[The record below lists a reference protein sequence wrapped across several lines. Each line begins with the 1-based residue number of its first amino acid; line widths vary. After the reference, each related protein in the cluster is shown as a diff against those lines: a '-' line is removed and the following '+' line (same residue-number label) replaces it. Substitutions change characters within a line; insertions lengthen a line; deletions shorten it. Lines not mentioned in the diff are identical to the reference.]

1 MKVIE
6 ICHLP
11 NYGGTK
17 TYVSNLIDGFLK
29 KNLEVVLLGGDGGI
43 SKEIDHGSL
52 RHIRVRAWEKQAI
65 FLVGLFMRLIVMRH
79 LNRESDIVIHTHLLD
94 EALLASLVLNRC
106 PIVCTLH
113 GKKLLSV
120 QQNHS
125 KFKARLYEFIEG
137 QSIRRLLKSRSVI
150 VAVDDSTRDHYCHR
164 YWRAESRILTIPVGV
179 DLQLFRPLDRNMTRQ
194 RYGFDK
200 DEHIVMYVGR
210 LAPEKNLLFLVK
222 AFHIL
227 RRDRTNIRLVLVG
240 VGKERENIEHA
251 LSQLGL
257 HDSVQFYGEVEYKS
271 MPGLINCADVV
282 VLCSHHEG
290 SPHVI
295 REAVAC
301 EVPIVT
307 TDVGDVKEI
316 VEDYGIGY
324 VSMYDEEEFAS
335 NIARAI
341 EETEQPKG
349 MEADEMR
356 SRLSVDSMTESY
368 LRIFQSML
376 DQRHL

>member
-6 ICHLP
+6 ICSLP

-17 TYVSNLIDGFLK
+17 TCVSNLIDVFLK
-29 KNLEVVLLGGDGGI
+29 QNLEVVLLGSDGGI
-43 SKEIDHGSL
+43 SREIDHGSF
-52 RHIRVRAWEKQAI
+52 RYIRVRARGKQAI
-65 FLVGLFMRLIVMRH
+65 FLAGLFVRLMIMRH
-79 LNRESDIVIHTHLLD
+79 LNREPDIIVHTHLLD

-106 PIVCTLH
+106 HIVCTLH

-125 KFKARLYEFIEG
+125 KVKARLYEFIEG
-137 QSIRRLLKSRSVI
+137 QSIRRLLKRRSVI
-150 VAVDDSTRDHYCHR
+150 VAVDDSTRDHYYRR
-164 YWRAESRILTIPVGV
+164 YCWAEGKILTIPVGV
-179 DLQLFRPLDRNMTRQ
+179 DLQLFRPLDRNMSRQ
-194 RYGFDK
+194 RYGFDR
-200 DEHIVMYVGR
+200 DEHIVMYIGR

-240 VGKERENIEHA
+240 VGEERENIEHA

-257 HDSVQFYGEVEYKS
+257 HDSVLFYGEVEYTS

-282 VLCSHHEG
+282 VLCSHYEG

-301 EVPIVT
+301 KVPIVT
-307 TDVGDVKEI
+307 TDVGDVMEVI
-316 VEDYGIGY
+316 EDYGIGY
-324 VSMYDEEEFAS
+324 VSMYDEEEFSS

-341 EETEQPKG
+341 REMEQPKA
-349 MEADEMR
+349 MKADEIKR
-356 SRLSVDSMTESY
+356 TISADSMAENY
-368 LRIFQSML
+368 LLIFQSMKYK
-376 DQRHL
+376 